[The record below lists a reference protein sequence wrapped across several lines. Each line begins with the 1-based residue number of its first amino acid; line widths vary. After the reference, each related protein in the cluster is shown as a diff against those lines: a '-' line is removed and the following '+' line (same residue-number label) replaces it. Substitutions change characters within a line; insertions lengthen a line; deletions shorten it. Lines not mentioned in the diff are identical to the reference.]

1 MHLYEVRSH
10 LGPMI
15 ETVQLAFSSGLNRY
29 AIDGHCSSEDATAS
43 EDTRRFRSAS
53 LIAHLPHSTERE
65 NL

>member
-1 MHLYEVRSH
+1 
-10 LGPMI
+10 MI